1 MLRDVAVLL
10 EIQVIDKERLE
21 LNEQLRSY
29 PVMWEELKRKRDKC
43 ERELKQALQ
52 ATQDFHSTRSRL
64 EQEIKIGK
72 DLLKRYESQISLMRT
87 QREVSAISTQIDQ
100 TKMRVSKIEEECEA
114 LKTREE
120 QIKADQERTKAAFDQ
135 VVAEMEEE
143 RDRIRAQIRTK
154 KEKLAETEKTRK
166 RIVTKVDQDLLTS
179 YDRLMRRWPGSSV
192 VSVHNGSCTG
202 CHFAVLPMKMVE
214 IHREREIVYCDNC
227 GRMFS
232 HDEDFKPEESP
243 AASAE

>member
-1 MLRDVAVLL
+1 MLPDVAVLL
-10 EIQVIDKERLE
+10 EIQVLDKERLE

-43 ERELKQALQ
+43 EREMKQALQ

-100 TKMRVSKIEEECEA
+100 TKQRVAKIEEECEA

-120 QIKADQERTKAAFDQ
+120 QIKADQERTKAAFDE
-135 VVAEMEEE
+135 VAREMGEE
-143 RDRIRAQIRTK
+143 RGRIRAQIRIK
-154 KEKLAETEKTRK
+154 KERLAETDVLRK
-166 RIVTKVDQDLLTS
+166 RMVGKVDRDLLTA
-179 YDRLMRRWPGSSV
+179 YDRLLRRWPGSSV
-192 VSVHNGSCTG
+192 VSVRNGSCTG
-202 CHFAVLPMKMVE
+202 CHFAVLPMRMVE
-214 IHREREIVYCDNC
+214 IHREKEIVCCDNC

-232 HDEDFKPEESP
+232 HDEDFKAEESP
-243 AASAE
+243 AAKAE